1 MNYMDIVRYCRNAV
15 PFSFNEMNTGSIKY
29 FNNIIYVEEFIMKK
43 YMIICVVLAILLWG
57 TCPITAGEIQD
68 EPENLYALS
77 AVLMDADSGRVLFE
91 KNGDEM
97 RAMASTTKIMTC
109 ILALENAPGDDYVM
123 VSSTAAA
130 QPDVQLGIEAGEQ
143 YYLED
148 LLYAMMLSSYNDVA
162 VAIAEHIG
170 GTVGGFAEMMNEKAR
185 ELGCTNTHF
194 ITPNGLDARD
204 SEGPHRTTAKELAI
218 LMKYA
223 LNNQMFQ
230 AIAQKRE
237 FTFSDITKKK
247 TYTAYNTNALFDMTE
262 GVIAGKTGFTGDA
275 GYCYV
280 CAVERGEKTF
290 IVSLLGCGWPG
301 NKNYKWKDTMK
312 LLEYADENY
321 DYEKIWSEPVMKE
334 IIVEN
339 AVDETGLKGNVVLK
353 GEYVISEQ
361 LKSKKVLIKDGEFVE
376 CKMSIPETIKAPV
389 TENMKLGN
397 ISFYLNGDCLM
408 EIPIRAERSIGKFD
422 LYCCIEKVFHD
433 YFG

>member
-1 MNYMDIVRYCRNAV
+1 
-15 PFSFNEMNTGSIKY
+15 
-29 FNNIIYVEEFIMKK
+29 MKK
-43 YMIICVVLAILLWG
+43 YLMVCVILAILFWG
-57 TCPITAGEIQD
+57 AAPVLARSVENIDGEMYIQEEELLMEVSS
-68 EPENLYALS
+68 EPDDLYALS
-77 AVLMDADSGRVLFE
+77 AVLMDGDSGRVLYE

-109 ILALENAPGDDYVM
+109 ILALENAPGDDYVA

-148 LLYAMMLSSYNDVA
+148 LLYALMLGSHNDVA

-185 ELGCTNTHF
+185 EIGCKNTHF

-204 SEGPHRTTAKELAI
+204 SKGPHRTTAKELAMI
-218 LMKYA
+218 MRYA
-223 LNNQMFQ
+223 AENRMFQ
-230 AIAQKRE
+230 SIMQKRE
-237 FTFSDITKKK
+237 FHFSEITGKK
-247 TYTAYNTNALFDMTE
+247 TYTVYNTNALLDMTE

-280 CAVERGEKTF
+280 CAVKRGDKTF

-301 NKNYKWKDTMK
+301 NKDYKWKDTLK
-312 LLEYADENY
+312 LLKYGDENFY
-321 DYEKIWSEPVMKE
+321 YENIWSEPNLGE
-334 IIVEN
+334 ITVEN
-339 AVDETGLKGNVVLK
+339 AVDETGLKGQVKLSGNFA
-353 GEYVISEQ
+353 ISES
-361 LKSKKVLIKDGEFVE
+361 LKSKKVLIKNGESV
-376 CKMSIPETIKAPV
+376 KLKISMPTSISAPV
-389 TENMKLGN
+389 MENMQLGTV
-397 ISFYLNGDCLM
+397 SFSLNNECLM
-408 EIPIRAERSIGKFD
+408 EIPIRAEKSIGDFN